1 MSTMAE
7 NAEQIEY
14 WNGASTTRWVTHQAA
29 LDQALRPFGSAAIER
44 LRVRD
49 GDRILDVGCGCG
61 DTCFELAILAGPKG
75 AVSGIDVSA
84 ALLARARERAP
95 ADSRVEF
102 IEADAGTQPLGA
114 RFDALFSRFGVMFF
128 ADPTAAFRQL
138 RAALVSGGRVSCVC
152 WRGWSENAWAT
163 VPWNAARAHLPGA
176 PATLEAPGPGPFAF
190 ADPHMVRRTLL
201 DTRFTQ
207 VQLDKFDAPVVFST
221 TGMAQAV
228 EFACAAGP
236 VARLLGDASETVRAQ
251 VRSSMAGVLQRYRV
265 GDSVALGG
273 ASWIVTAHA
282 A

>member
-1 MSTMAE
+1 MAG

-14 WNGASTTRWVTHQAA
+14 WNSAATARWVTHQAA

-61 DTCFELAILAGPKG
+61 DTCFELASLAGAKG
-75 AVSGIDVSA
+75 AVCGIDVSA
-84 ALLARARERAP
+84 PLLARARTRA

-102 IEADAGTQPLGA
+102 IEGDAGTQPLGA

-138 RAALVSGGRVSCVC
+138 RAALVSGGRVSFVC
-152 WRGWSENAWAT
+152 WRGFNENAWGV
-163 VPWNAARAHLPGA
+163 VPWNAARAHIPDA

-190 ADPHMVRRTLL
+190 ADPHLVRRILL
-201 DTRFTQ
+201 DARFTQ
-207 VQLDKFDAPVVFST
+207 VRLEKFDAPVVFSRT
-221 TGMAQAV
+221 SLAEAV

-236 VARLLGDASETVRAQ
+236 VARLLGDVPEAIRAQ
-251 VRSSMAGVLQRYRV
+251 VRTSIGSALQRYRV
-265 GDSVALGG
+265 GEGVALGG